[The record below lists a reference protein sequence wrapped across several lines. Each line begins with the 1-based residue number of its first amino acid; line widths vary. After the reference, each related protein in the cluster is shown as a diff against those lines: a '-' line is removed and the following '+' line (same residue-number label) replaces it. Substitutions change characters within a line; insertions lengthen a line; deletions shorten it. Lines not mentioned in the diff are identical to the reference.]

1 MEQGLDPD
9 EYERKKEEVADLI
22 CDRLEAI
29 LPGIKKSI
37 TYREVCV
44 HLSLGRSAAMPGMAM
59 SMMAAVRAF
68 IGLVI
73 VLHMWAVLH
82 MGHLCILH
90 QCVSSAIFE
99 CSATGSAVRMAS

>member
-9 EYERKKEEVADLI
+9 EYERKKEEVADMI

-29 LPGIKKSI
+29 LPGIKKNI

-59 SMMAAVRAF
+59 SMMAAESACVVLCAF
-68 IGLVI
+68 IGLVV
-73 VLHMWAVLH
+73 VLHTWA
-82 MGHLCILH
+82 I
-90 QCVSSAIFE
+90 
-99 CSATGSAVRMAS
+99 